1 MKNKILFCILFIFL
15 FLILFSDLL
24 ADDLVLGQSAPFEG
38 SSSALGTELWKGSN
52 AYFSYINDLGGVQG
66 KKIKVIALNDG
77 YEGKKTLQNTIDLV
91 LKNKVFALY
100 GYVGTPTIVEALPAI
115 QKFSK
120 DGMFLFSN
128 FTGARPQREKPHSD
142 YVFNVRASYRQE
154 TAGLVE
160 NLYKLKKRRF
170 GLFLQFDAYGRAGAA
185 GVRRAL
191 SEKKISVVAE
201 TTYQRGAKFEDSMY
215 EQVKEILKTNA
226 DVVISVGSYE
236 ASAAFIRDARNAG
249 FKGIIANLSFVGP
262 EELLKLL
269 IQEEVKT
276 KFNYTKNLV
285 NSQVVPSPNDTT
297 YELVKE
303 YINIMNK
310 YSVSFSGVKEDKSF
324 QPSFTS
330 LEGFLNAKVFVK
342 ILKQIPGKITRESF
356 VESIKKS
363 KKLNIGLGKTI
374 VDFNN
379 LSSQGLNS
387 IFYTTIKNGAHVTLN
402 NWNEIH

>member
-1 MKNKILFCILFIFL
+1 MKNKIPLCILFHFL
-15 FLILFSDLL
+15 LILFSSNLL
-24 ADDLVLGQSAPFEG
+24 AEDLVLGQSAPFEG
-38 SSSALGTELWKGSN
+38 SSSVLGTELWKGSN
-52 AYFSYINDLGGVQG
+52 AYFSHINDLGGIKGQ
-66 KKIKVIALNDG
+66 KIKVIALNDG

-91 LKNKVFALY
+91 LKSKVFALF

-120 DGMFLFSN
+120 NGMFLFSN
-128 FTGARPQREKPHSD
+128 FTGASPQREKPHSN

-191 SEKKISVVAE
+191 SEKNLSVVAE
-201 TTYQRGAKFEDSMY
+201 TTYQRGAKFEDSMN
-215 EQVKEILKTNA
+215 EQVKEIIKTNA

-262 EELLKLL
+262 DELLKLL
-269 IQEEVKT
+269 LQEEVKT
-276 KFNYTKNLV
+276 KSIYTKNLV
-285 NSQVVPSPNDTT
+285 NSQVVPSPTDTS

-303 YINIMNK
+303 YLKIMNK
-310 YSVSFSGVKEDKSF
+310 YSVSYSGVKVEKSF
-324 QPSFTS
+324 KPTFTS
-330 LEGFLNAKVFVK
+330 LEGFLNAKVFVE
-342 ILKQIPGKITRESF
+342 ILRKIPGKITRESF
-356 VESIKKS
+356 MESIKKS
-363 KKLNIGLGKTI
+363 KNLKIGLGKTL

-387 IFYTTIKNGAHVTLN
+387 IFYTTIKNGTHVTLN